1 MRRATAGQG
10 WDEIAAEAFT
20 GFREWRVQ
28 HPRATFKEMETAL
41 DGRLARVRARVL
53 ADAAMASAARDL
65 GATPAAER
73 PVCPDCGGHLVAA
86 GQEERV
92 LTTSYEQPIALRRSA
107 TRCAACGRRA
117 MGLDTWPSSVPV
129 QVHFMREDP
138 FREQAE
144 IEGLEAEVR
153 AAGAPFELFEYDGA
167 GHLFTDPSLPSEYDG
182 TATERLWDRVL
193 ALLASLPE
201 KGRSPSGD

>member
-1 MRRATAGQG
+1 MRRATAEQG

-41 DGRLARVRARVL
+41 DRRLARVRARVL

-144 IEGLEAEVR
+144 IEGLEAEVQIGR
-153 AAGAPFELFEYDGA
+153 A
-167 GHLFTDPSLPSEYDG
+167 SCR
-182 TATERLWDRVL
+182 ERV
-193 ALLASLPE
+193 
-201 KGRSPSGD
+201 